1 MTEVA
6 NTHGLGDV
14 GASGHSELHGLL
26 DVVAIPVPLVQER
39 SEGAV
44 AGANGRDQLDVEL
57 TLGIPDVLAVGEVG
71 VAAATTGEQ
80 HVLDAGVVGEL
91 HGNANLVVGVDRHAE
106 DGLHLV
112 MVRLDEQRLLVSEL
126 LELVGGQ
133 VQDDVG
139 ATSLSVLHDLSQ
151 EVGRSFGRHGTRD
164 DQALKIARGVQ
175 DVVELLL
182 VLRRNR
188 GAGVKDAILVLAIVD
203 VGVDTRD
210 TVGPDRAAQAA
221 QIHDLLDDKL
231 AREASE
237 KAERDGVDAHLL
249 KGEGHVEALTV
260 GRVAGR
266 AGADILVGLERRARN
281 RHVDSR
287 ISG

>member
-1 MTEVA
+1 M
-6 NTHGLGDV
+6 
-14 GASGHSELHGLL
+14 
-26 DVVAIPVPLVQER
+26 QER

-44 AGANGRDQLDVEL
+44 AGADGRNQLDVEL
-57 TLGIPDVLAVGEVG
+57 TLGIPNVLAVGEVS

-80 HVLDAGVVGEL
+80 HVLDASLVGEL
-91 HGNANLVVGVDRHAE
+91 HGKADLVIGVDRNTK

-126 LELVGGQ
+126 LELVGRQ

-151 EVGRSFGRHGTRD
+151 EVGRGFGRHGARD
-164 DQALKIARGVQ
+164 DQALKVARGVQ

-182 VLRRNR
+182 VLRRDR
-188 GAGVKDAILVLAIVD
+188 GAGVEDAVLVLAIVD

-210 TVGPDRAAQAA
+210 TVGPNRAAQAA
-221 QIHDLLDDKL
+221 KVHDLLDDEL
-231 AREASE
+231 AREAGE
-237 KAERDGVDAHLL
+237 EAERDGVDAHLL
-249 KGEGHVEALTV
+249 KGEGHVEALAV

-281 RHVDSR
+281 RHVDSWV
-287 ISG
+287 SG

>member
-1 MTEVA
+1 M
-6 NTHGLGDV
+6 
-14 GASGHSELHGLL
+14 
-26 DVVAIPVPLVQER
+26 QER

-44 AGANGRDQLDVEL
+44 AGADGRNQLDVEL
-57 TLGIPDVLAVGEVG
+57 TLGVPDVLAVGEVS

-80 HVLDAGVVGEL
+80 HVLNASVVSHL

-126 LELVGGQ
+126 LELIGGQ

-151 EVGRSFGRHGTRD
+151 EVRRSFGRHGAGN
-164 DQALKIARGVQ
+164 DQALEIARGVQ

-182 VLRRNR
+182 VLRRDR
-188 GAGVKDAILVLAIVD
+188 STRVQDAVLVLAIVD
-203 VGVDTRD
+203 VGVNARD
-210 TVGPDRAAQAA
+210 TVGPDRAAEATQV
-221 QIHDLLDDKL
+221 HDLLDDEL
-231 AREASE
+231 AREAGE
-237 KAERDGVDAHLL
+237 ETERDGVDAHLL
-249 KGEGHVEALTV
+249 KGEGHVEALAV
-260 GRVAGR
+260 SRVAGR
-266 AGADILVGLERRARN
+266 AGADVLVGLERRARN

-287 ISG
+287 VSG

>member
-1 MTEVA
+1 M
-6 NTHGLGDV
+6 
-14 GASGHSELHGLL
+14 
-26 DVVAIPVPLVQER
+26 QEC

-44 AGANGRDQLDVEL
+44 AGADGRDQLDVEL
-57 TLGIPDVLAVGEVG
+57 TLGVPDVLAVGEVS
-71 VAAATTGEQ
+71 VAAAATGEQ

-91 HGNANLVVGVDRHAE
+91 HGNANLVIGVDRHAE

-133 VQDDVG
+133 VQDDVSTTG
-139 ATSLSVLHDLSQ
+139 LSVLHDLSQ
-151 EVGRSFGRHGTRD
+151 EVGRSFGRHGTGD
-164 DQALKIARGVQ
+164 NQALKIARGVQ

-188 GAGVKDAILVLAIVD
+188 CAGVKDAVLVLAIVD

-210 TVGPDRAAQAA
+210 AVGPDRAAQAT
-221 QIHDLLDDKL
+221 QVHDLLDDKL
-231 AREASE
+231 AREAGE
-237 KAERDGVDAHLL
+237 EAECDGVDAHLL

-260 GRVAGR
+260 CRVAGR
-266 AGADILVGLERRARN
+266 ASADVLVGLERRARN

-287 ISG
+287 VSG

>member
-1 MTEVA
+1 M
-6 NTHGLGDV
+6 
-14 GASGHSELHGLL
+14 
-26 DVVAIPVPLVQER
+26 QER

-44 AGANGRDQLDVEL
+44 AGADGRDQLDVEL

-71 VAAATTGEQ
+71 VAAATTSEQ

-91 HGNANLVVGVDRHAE
+91 HGNADLVVGVDRHAE

-112 MVRLDEQRLLVSEL
+112 VVRLDEQRLLVSEL

-139 ATSLSVLHDLSQ
+139 ATGLSVLHDLSQ
-151 EVGRSFGRHGTRD
+151 EVRRGFGRHGTRN

-182 VLRRNR
+182 VLRRDR
-188 GAGVKDAILVLAIVD
+188 GAGVKDAVLVLAIVD
-203 VGVDTRD
+203 VGVDARD
-210 TVGPDRAAQAA
+210 TVGPDRAAQAT
-221 QIHDLLDDKL
+221 QVHDLLDDEL
-231 AREASE
+231 AREAGE
-237 KAERDGVDAHLL
+237 EAERDGVDAHLL
-249 KGEGHVEALTV
+249 KGKGHVEALAV
-260 GRVAGR
+260 SRVAGR
-266 AGADILVGLERRARN
+266 AGADVLVGLERRARN

-287 ISG
+287 VSG